1 MKNLKDDLCLR
12 YLNFDDIYMI
22 VEGSKNIVK
31 NGINSKT
38 PISIEIREEYIENN
52 IEEFGIDLT
61 IDQTKE
67 LIDFLQEMLI
77 FLENNE
83 KV

>member
-1 MKNLKDDLCLR
+1 MKR
-12 YLNFDDIYMI
+12 YHFI
-22 VEGSKNIVK
+22 SFHFKNIVK

-77 FLENNE
+77 FLENNG

>member
-12 YLNFDDIYMI
+12 YLNFDGIYMI
-22 VEGSKNIVK
+22 IEGSKNIVK

-67 LIDFLQEMLI
+67 WIDFLQEMLI
-77 FLENNE
+77 FLENNG

>member
-1 MKNLKDDLCLR
+1 MKNSKDDLCLR
-12 YLNFDDIYMI
+12 YLNFDGIYMV

-52 IEEFGIDLT
+52 IE
-61 IDQTKE
+61 KP
-67 LIDFLQEMLI
+67 
-77 FLENNE
+77 N
-83 KV
+83 K

>member
-12 YLNFDDIYMI
+12 YLNFDGIYMI

-61 IDQTKE
+61 INQTKE

>member
-1 MKNLKDDLCLR
+1 MCRVETLSLKA
-12 YLNFDDIYMI
+12 
-22 VEGSKNIVK
+22 
-31 NGINSKT
+31 
-38 PISIEIREEYIENN
+38 NN

-77 FLENNE
+77 FLENNG

>member
-12 YLNFDDIYMI
+12 YLNFDGIYMI

-77 FLENNE
+77 FLENNK

>member
-12 YLNFDDIYMI
+12 YLNFDGIYMV

-38 PISIEIREEYIENN
+38 PISIEIKEEYIENN

-77 FLENNE
+77 FLENNG

>member
-12 YLNFDDIYMI
+12 YLNFDGIYMI

>member
-12 YLNFDDIYMI
+12 YLNFDGIYMI

-77 FLENNE
+77 FLENNG

>member
-12 YLNFDDIYMI
+12 YLNFDGIYMI

-31 NGINSKT
+31 SGINSKT

-61 IDQTKE
+61 INQTKE
-67 LIDFLQEMLI
+67 LIGFLQKSVD
-77 FLENNE
+77 FLENN
-83 KV
+83 KKS

>member
-12 YLNFDDIYMI
+12 YLNFDGIYMI

-61 IDQTKE
+61 INQTKE

-77 FLENNE
+77 FLENNG